1 MLILWRPHRF
11 CLQWHPP
18 DAAEGSAT
26 SLNRQPELLPTTFWG
41 TNHHSQ
47 AGSLS
52 GSLSAGN
59 PAVHF
64 HVGEGLRVLC
74 ALWGRDGGHHVLQ
87 AQQHG
92 EKQDQQESQQG
103 QEQPHVHVEAGI
115 FVCCCVYFGSQGWE
129 VDTASQVSAEFE
141 INLSHCSLSQLWSIF
156 QICLQISSLP
166 STDSQRRSGE
176 DSAQMAWWLQQ
187 EMLHPLGVKAAAH
200 TVKQTARDR
209 PLQTILHVAV
219 RMTTSIT
226 LVLYTPFWLLFHP
239 KNTLGLLLVG
249 HLPWVVKSF
258 GPSLELSPALVFAS
272 VVFAARLS
280 NQLSASCSLPQQVVY
295 PWLS

>member
-1 MLILWRPHRF
+1 
-11 CLQWHPP
+11 
-18 DAAEGSAT
+18 
-26 SLNRQPELLPTTFWG
+26 
-41 TNHHSQ
+41 
-47 AGSLS
+47 
-52 GSLSAGN
+52 
-59 PAVHF
+59 
-64 HVGEGLRVLC
+64 
-74 ALWGRDGGHHVLQ
+74 
-87 AQQHG
+87 
-92 EKQDQQESQQG
+92 
-103 QEQPHVHVEAGI
+103 
-115 FVCCCVYFGSQGWE
+115 
-129 VDTASQVSAEFE
+129 
-141 INLSHCSLSQLWSIF
+141 
-156 QICLQISSLP
+156 
-166 STDSQRRSGE
+166 
-176 DSAQMAWWLQQ
+176 
-187 EMLHPLGVKAAAH
+187 MLHPLGVKAAAH